1 MTLQELH
8 ISRIQLLH
16 QQSNHADSRELLC
29 NVIILIRQGGIG
41 CIEQLLLIL
50 RLLRC
55 VNDNLWGASAQL
67 APQSADWGLCTA
79 HRSLAE
85 FQISRIYPHCHRTAL
100 EFKTSQGL
108 ETHSMSR
115 AGKGHMQPTPQ
126 ACALGTGRASRS
138 CSCSLQR
145 SHGTAGFFSCRQH
158 CLLGASSPHISSSSL
173 HKHQQQNV

>member
-55 VNDNLWGASAQL
+55 VNDNLWG
-67 APQSADWGLCTA
+67 
-79 HRSLAE
+79 
-85 FQISRIYPHCHRTAL
+85 
-100 EFKTSQGL
+100 
-108 ETHSMSR
+108 
-115 AGKGHMQPTPQ
+115 
-126 ACALGTGRASRS
+126 
-138 CSCSLQR
+138 LQR
-145 SHGTAGFFSCRQH
+145 N
-158 CLLGASSPHISSSSL
+158 LL
-173 HKHQQQNV
+173 HKVQIGVSVQHIGA